1 MEVII
6 AVVFVVIVA
15 LIGYAV
21 GRIVS
26 MFDCED
32 ILLEG
37 NEAVE
42 KKLAEDEN

>member
-1 MEVII
+1 MEVVI

-21 GRIVS
+21 GCIVS
-26 MFDCED
+26 MFDCKD
-32 ILLEG
+32 VLLEG
-37 NEAVE
+37 NETVE